1 MFPDTAQLIFF
12 LTATIILNLTPGSD
26 VLYVASQSLNSFK
39 HGAVATIGVG
49 TGIAIYAIASALGLS
64 SILMHSPLVFNFIK
78 IIGAFYLFYLAWQA
92 LFHSKNKQITQDKQ
106 DISVWKSYKNG
117 VLTNVLNPK
126 VGIFFLTF
134 LPQFIDIER
143 GAVWLQLLTLGGC
156 FVISGTLINFL
167 YVFLFV
173 YLKDRIFSNSRA
185 QKLLNKLTAF
195 IFCVLA
201 LKVLSA
207 QQH

>member
-1 MFPDTAQLIFF
+1 MFPDTDQLVFF

-26 VLYVASQSLNSFK
+26 VLYVASQTLNSFK
-39 HGAVATIGVG
+39 HGVVATVGIG

-64 SILMHSPLVFNFIK
+64 SILMQSPLVFNAIK

-106 DISVWKSYKNG
+106 DITVWKSYKNG

-156 FVISGTLINFL
+156 FVVSGTLVNFL
-167 YVFLFV
+167 YVFLFA

-185 QKLLNKLTAF
+185 QKLFNKLTAF

-201 LKVLSA
+201 VKVLSA

>member
-1 MFPDTAQLIFF
+1 MFPDTTQLAFF

-39 HGAVATIGVG
+39 HGAVATIGIA

-64 SILMHSPLVFNFIK
+64 SVLMQSPFVFNLIK
-78 IIGAFYLFYLAWQA
+78 IMGAFYLFYLAWQA
-92 LFHSKNKQITQDKQ
+92 LNSKSKRITPNKQS
-106 DISVWKSYKNG
+106 ISVWKSYKNG

-134 LPQFIDIER
+134 LPQFVDIER
-143 GAVWLQLLTLGGC
+143 GTVWLQLLTLGGC

-173 YLKDRIFSNSRA
+173 YLKDRLFSNSSA
-185 QKLLNKLTAF
+185 QKWLNKFTAF
-195 IFCVLA
+195 IFCALA

>member
-39 HGAVATIGVG
+39 HGAIATIGVG

-64 SILMHSPLVFNFIK
+64 SILMQSPLVFNFIK

-173 YLKDRIFSNSRA
+173 YLKDRIFSNYRA